1 MKSYRRYLKC
11 FLRVFALSSLLVA
24 SAFAAI
30 DSYEFS
36 DEQLRQRFHSLTY
49 ELRCPKCQNQNLAD
63 SNSPIAEDLRAQIY
77 RLLNEGEPDTGIKDY
92 MVARYGQYVLYK
104 PQWSSRTWMLWLA
117 PVLLLLIALAGAG
130 IILGKRKNRSPLSDG
145 GSLLTEQ
152 EQQRVEKL
160 LGQKQDG

>member
-11 FLRVFALSSLLVA
+11 FVQAFALNLLLVA

-30 DSYEFS
+30 DSYKFA

-63 SNSPIAEDLRAQIY
+63 SNSPIAEDLRAQVY
-77 RLLNEGEPDTGIKDY
+77 RLLNEGQSDAGIKDY

-117 PVLLLLIALAGAG
+117 PALLLLIAFAGAG
-130 IILGKRKNRSPLSDG
+130 IILGKRKNRGPLSDG

-152 EQQRVEKL
+152 EQQRVQEL
-160 LGQKQDG
+160 LGQKKDD